1 MKISDIRECVV
12 LAETLNF
19 TETARRLYTTQ
30 SALSKHIQA
39 VENDLGVQLFVRN
52 QQGVRITEAGKVFV
66 ENGKHLIERYDNT
79 LISLGRLQAGI
90 DCTLNV
96 GCLMGAASFFLPDAI
111 NRFLKLHT
119 NVDIQPITLE
129 IDGILQGFE
138 SGRIDIGITTE
149 LVPLSNNRFNK
160 MPLYHD
166 YIRVIVPKRHR
177 LAEKG
182 RVSIKD
188 LENEVILLPNA
199 TFMRRESMILDSI
212 LQGLKRRALIKEN
225 VNDIMSLFLLMQTKR
240 YVTILFDHVKN
251 FSGLG
256 DGFEYLELEEMPQAF
271 DVAAVWER
279 SKENEIIIKLAQ
291 TMRETVQE
299 KDGVNLLRV
308 RLPQPCARR

>member
-52 QQGVRITEAGKVFV
+52 QQGVRITEAGKVFI

-79 LISLGRLQAGI
+79 LISLDRLQAGV

-96 GCLMGAASFFLPDAI
+96 GCLMGASSFFLPEAI
-111 NRFLKLHT
+111 NRFLRLHP
-119 NVDIQPITLE
+119 NVDIQPIALE

-149 LVPLSNNRFNK
+149 LVPLSNNRFNR

-166 YIRVIVPKRHR
+166 HIRVIVPKQHR
-177 LAEKG
+177 LAKKE

-188 LENEVILLPNA
+188 LQNEVILLPNA
-199 TFMRRESMILDSI
+199 TFMMRESMILDSI
-212 LQGLKRRALIKEN
+212 LRGLKGHALIKEN
-225 VNDIMSLFLLMQTKR
+225 ANDIMSLFLLMRTKR
-240 YVTILFDHVKN
+240 YVTVLFDHVKN

-256 DGFEYLELEEMPQAF
+256 TEFEYLELEEMPQAF

-279 SKENEIIIKLAQ
+279 SRENEIIVELAQ
-291 TMRETVQE
+291 IMQKTVHE
-299 KDGVNLLRV
+299 KKGDSN
-308 RLPQPCARR
+308 

>member
-1 MKISDIRECVV
+1 MKISEIRECVV
-12 LAETLNF
+12 LAETLSF

-39 VENDLGVQLFVRN
+39 IENDLSVQLFVRN
-52 QQGVRITEAGKVFV
+52 QRGVRITEAGKVFT
-66 ENGKHLIERYDNT
+66 ENGKRLIERYDNT
-79 LISLGRLQAGI
+79 LISLDRLQAGI
-90 DCTLNV
+90 DCTLNI
-96 GCLMGAASFFLPDAI
+96 GCLMGAASFFLPEAI
-111 NRFLKLHT
+111 NRFLELRP

-129 IDGILQGFE
+129 IDGMFQSFD

-149 LVPLSNNRFNK
+149 LVPLSNNRFNR

-177 LAEKG
+177 LAKKE

-199 TFMRRESMILDSI
+199 TFMTRESMILDSI
-212 LQGLKRRALIKEN
+212 LQELKGHALIKEN
-225 VNDIMSLFLLMQTKR
+225 ANDIMSLFLLMQTKR
-240 YVTILFDHVKN
+240 YVTILFDHVRN
-251 FSGLG
+251 FSGLS
-256 DGFEYLELEEMPQAF
+256 DDFEYLELEEMPRAF

-279 SKENEIIIKLAQ
+279 SKESEAIVELAK

-299 KDGVNLLRV
+299 KRGD
-308 RLPQPCARR
+308 AY

>member
-1 MKISDIRECVV
+1 MKISEIRECVV
-12 LAETLNF
+12 LAETLSF

-52 QQGVRITEAGKVFV
+52 QQGVRITEAGKVFI
-66 ENGKHLIERYDNT
+66 ENGKRLIERYDNT
-79 LISLGRLQAGI
+79 LISLDRLQAGI
-90 DCTLNV
+90 DCTLNI

-111 NRFLKLHT
+111 NRFLELHP

-138 SGRIDIGITTE
+138 SGKIDIGITTE
-149 LVPLSNNRFNK
+149 LVPLSNNRFNR

-177 LAEKG
+177 LAKKE

-188 LENEVILLPNA
+188 LENEMILLPNA
-199 TFMRRESMILDSI
+199 TFMMRESMILDSI
-212 LQGLKRRALIKEN
+212 LRGLKGHALIKEN
-225 VNDIMSLFLLMQTKR
+225 ANDIMSLFLLMQTKR

-256 DGFEYLELEEMPQAF
+256 AEFEYLELEEMPQAF
-271 DVAAVWER
+271 DVTAVWEQ
-279 SKENEIIIKLAQ
+279 SKENEVIVELAQ

-299 KDGVNLLRV
+299 KRGGTH
-308 RLPQPCARR
+308 